1 MKKVIAILLALVSIL
16 SFAACGN
23 NADTETTTLAPETT
37 TAAPA
42 AQLEGELTEIGS
54 KIIENTSTIEYPL
67 YEPKEMVLSDIEAAK
82 SYIGVDPTDKVEKA
96 VFVDPQIGVQPFSLC
111 LVKPAEGV
119 DVEALKNEILEGVN
133 YRKWMCVAA
142 EKVLV
147 SNCGDTI
154 LMVMASEEIVDDVYN
169 AFNIVASGN
178 ASPALTKA
186 GEVQEEPPVD
196 GGEDAD
202 MNAPAAMPEDGEGI
216 ILG

>member
-42 AQLEGELTEIGS
+42 AQREGELTEIGS